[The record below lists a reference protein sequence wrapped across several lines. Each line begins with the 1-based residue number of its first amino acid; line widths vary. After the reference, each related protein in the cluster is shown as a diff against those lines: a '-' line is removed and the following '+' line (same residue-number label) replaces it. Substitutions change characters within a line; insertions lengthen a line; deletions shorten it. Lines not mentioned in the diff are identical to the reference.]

1 MPVRAFRYRRLV
13 DALAASPEQ
22 PLDSLADHL
31 ARAAE
36 EGRRRARSF
45 PGRIG
50 RDALPFA
57 VLEAF
62 DADVRGHLE
71 RDGRIEDERDRVLIA
86 AVKLAET
93 PPEEGDAAVEQAR
106 AGLIDALDFL
116 EQAVLRLGIV
126 NRRAAKA
133 GLGTAGGPVAEPGGP

>member
-1 MPVRAFRYRRLV
+1 M
-13 DALAASPEQ
+13 DT
-22 PLDSLADHL
+22 LADHL
-31 ARAAE
+31 ARATDQ
-36 EGRRRARSF
+36 GRRRARAF

-62 DADVRGHLE
+62 DADIRGHVE
-71 RDGRIEDERDRVLIA
+71 RDRRIEDERDRVLIA
-86 AVKLAET
+86 AVTLAET
-93 PPEEGDAAVEQAR
+93 PPEAGDEAVERAR
-106 AGLIDALDFL
+106 AGLVDALDYL

-133 GLGTAGGPVAEPGGP
+133 GLGAAGAPVGERGGP

>member
-1 MPVRAFRYRRLV
+1 M
-13 DALAASPEQ
+13 DT
-22 PLDSLADHL
+22 LADHL
-31 ARAAE
+31 ARAAD
-36 EGRRRARSF
+36 EGRRRARGF

-62 DADVRGHLE
+62 DAEIRGHVE
-71 RDGRIEDERDRVLIA
+71 RDRRIEDERDRVLIA

-93 PPEEGDAAVEQAR
+93 PPEEGDEAVERAR
-106 AGLIDALDFL
+106 AGLIDALDYL

-133 GLGTAGGPVAEPGGP
+133 GLGTAGGAVGERSGS

>member
-1 MPVRAFRYRRLV
+1 M
-13 DALAASPEQ
+13 DT
-22 PLDSLADHL
+22 LADHL
-31 ARAAE
+31 VRATDQ
-36 EGRRRARSF
+36 GRSRARGF

-62 DADVRGHLE
+62 DADVRGHVE
-71 RDGRIEDERDRVLIA
+71 RDGRIEDARDRVLIA

-93 PPEEGDAAVEQAR
+93 PPEEGDDVVERAR
-106 AGLIDALDFL
+106 AGLIDALDDL
-116 EQAVLRLGIV
+116 EQVVLRLGVV

-133 GLGTAGGPVAEPGGP
+133 GLGAAGGPVAERGGP

>member
-1 MPVRAFRYRRLV
+1 M
-13 DALAASPEQ
+13 DT
-22 PLDSLADHL
+22 LADHL
-31 ARAAE
+31 ARAADQ
-36 EGRRRARSF
+36 GRSRARGF

-50 RDALPFA
+50 RDALPFS

-62 DADVRGHLE
+62 DTDVRGHVE
-71 RDGRIEDERDRVLIA
+71 RDRRIEDERDRVLIA

-93 PPEEGDAAVEQAR
+93 PPEEGEQSVEEAR
-106 AGLIDALDFL
+106 AGLLDALDDL

-133 GLGTAGGPVAEPGGP
+133 GLGTAGGPVAERGGP